1 MAAHDLI
8 EESHHFVLQ
17 AAVFFSIVNK
27 NKNTSVLFWTG
38 SINRRQE
45 MKLGLR
51 VAQLLSMFGICFLMG
66 FSSVASAVDVAGMK
80 MEDTARVNNQELKLN
95 GAGIRY
101 KVIFK
106 VYAAGLYLTE
116 KKNKLEDIL
125 AVPGAKRISLIFL
138 RDIESDSFGQA
149 FMDGIRKNTEL
160 AERSKFVSQ
169 ELTMGQLFAS
179 VPEIKKGDVL
189 NVDWIPGSG
198 TSVSVN
204 GKKLQ
209 DGIPD
214 PLFYNALIRI
224 WLGKSPADAKLK
236 LAMMGETP

>member
-1 MAAHDLI
+1 
-8 EESHHFVLQ
+8 
-17 AAVFFSIVNK
+17 
-27 NKNTSVLFWTG
+27 
-38 SINRRQE
+38 
-45 MKLGLR
+45 MKVGLR
-51 VAQLLSMFGICFLMG
+51 VAPVLSIFGICCLMG
-66 FSSVASAVDVAGMK
+66 FSSLASAVDIAGMK
-80 MEDTARVNNQELKLN
+80 MDDTARVNNQDLKLN

-106 VYAAGLYLTE
+106 VYVAGLYLAE

-138 RDIESDSFGQA
+138 RDVESDSFGQA

-179 VPEIKKGDVL
+179 VPELKKGDIL
-189 NVDWIPGSG
+189 TVDWIPGSG
-198 TSVSVN
+198 TAVSVN

-224 WLGKSPADAKLK
+224 WLGKMPADAKLK
-236 LAMMGETP
+236 LAMMGEAP

>member
-1 MAAHDLI
+1 
-8 EESHHFVLQ
+8 
-17 AAVFFSIVNK
+17 
-27 NKNTSVLFWTG
+27 
-38 SINRRQE
+38 
-45 MKLGLR
+45 MKAGLR
-51 VAQLLSMFGICFLMG
+51 VAQLLSMFGLCLLIG
-66 FSSVASAVDVAGMK
+66 FSSVASAVDIAGMK

-106 VYAAGLYLTE
+106 VYVAGLYLAE
-116 KKNKLEDIL
+116 KKNKLDDIL

-189 NVDWIPGSG
+189 NVDWIPGPNGG
-198 TSVSVN
+198 TTVSVN

-209 DGIPD
+209 EGIPD

-236 LAMMGETP
+236 IAMMGEAQ